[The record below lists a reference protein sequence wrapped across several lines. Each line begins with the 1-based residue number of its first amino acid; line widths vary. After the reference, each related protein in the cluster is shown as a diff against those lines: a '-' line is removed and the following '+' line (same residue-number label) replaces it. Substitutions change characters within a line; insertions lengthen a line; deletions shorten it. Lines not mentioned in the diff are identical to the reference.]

1 MPQTARHDRDS
12 RGRRGRLSARLD
24 GRGPFPQPEAKP
36 PFPLAK
42 PCGRQLAPTLVKDR
56 FKGRVQKSRPRSASR
71 NCVIGGDNAGNAD
84 RDMR

>member
-1 MPQTARHDRDS
+1 MTAAAAAGFPPGSTDKAPS
-12 RGRRGRLSARLD
+12 RNRR
-24 GRGPFPQPEAKP
+24 QP